1 MASILLVED
10 NVEYR
15 KLLAIHFKRAR
26 YDVLEAGDGAEA
38 LDVLVSRHAD
48 LIVADIM
55 MPNMDGLSMITNLR
69 RAGSET
75 PILVVTAKEQFDAMR
90 ESFRRG
96 ADDYLIKPVRMEELL
111 LRVEALLRRC
121 SVEEPRVVRVG
132 NTLLDEQT
140 LCVRCGEQSV
150 QLRLKEFRLLETLA
164 AYPGKIFTRQEL
176 MDTVW
181 GYDSESDPRTVDTH
195 IKRLREKLDGMEDIF
210 ISTVRGLGY
219 RVEKVQ

>member
-1 MASILLVED
+1 MATILLVED

-15 KLLAIHFKRAR
+15 KLLAIHMRRGR
-26 YDVLEAGDGAEA
+26 YDVLEANDGQQA
-38 LDVLVSRHAD
+38 LQVLNDHHAD

-55 MPNMDGLSMITNLR
+55 MPNMDGLTLISFLR
-69 RAGSET
+69 KEGVET

-111 LRVEALLRRC
+111 LRVEALLRRTKQEQPTDVKIG
-121 SVEEPRVVRVG
+121 SAV
-132 NTLLDEQT
+132 LDAQK
-140 LCVRCGEQSV
+140 LCVCADGQEV
-150 QLRLKEFRLLETLA
+150 PLRLKEFRLLEKLA
-164 AYPGKIFTRQEL
+164 AHAGKIFTRQEL
-176 MDTVW
+176 MDDVW

-195 IKRLREKLDGMEDIF
+195 IKRLREKLESISDIR

-219 RVEKVQ
+219 RMEKPL

>member
-1 MASILLVED
+1 MACILLVED

-15 KLLAIHFKRAR
+15 KLLAIHMRRAR
-26 YDVLEAGDGAEA
+26 YDVLEADDGEDA
-38 LDVLVSRHAD
+38 LRVLRASRAD

-55 MPNMDGLSMITNLR
+55 MPNMDGLTLISHLR
-69 RAGSET
+69 REGAET

-111 LRVEALLRRC
+111 LRMEALLRRTHQ
-121 SVEEPRVVRVG
+121 EPNEDVRIG
-132 NTLLDEQT
+132 SLLLDSQR
-140 LCVRCGEQSV
+140 LCVCGVGVEIP
-150 QLRLKEFRLLETLA
+150 LRLKEFRLLEKLVA
-164 AYPGKIFTRQEL
+164 HAGKIFTRQEL
-176 MDTVW
+176 MDDIW

-195 IKRLREKLDGMEDIF
+195 IKRLREKLESLPDIH

-219 RVEKVQ
+219 RMEKPV

>member
-26 YDVLEAGDGAEA
+26 YDVLEAGDGQEA
-38 LDVLVSRHAD
+38 LRLLKSRRVD

-55 MPNMDGLSMITNLR
+55 MPHMDGLSMITNLR
-69 RAGSET
+69 RDGVEI
-75 PILVVTAKEQFDAMR
+75 PVLVVTAKEQFDAMR

-96 ADDYLIKPVRMEELL
+96 ADDYLIKPVRVEELL

-121 SVEEPRVVRVG
+121 GVEEEQILRLGGTV
-132 NTLLDEQT
+132 LDAQT
-140 LCVRCGEQSV
+140 LCVRNNEKSM

-176 MDTVW
+176 MDQVW

-195 IKRLREKLDGMEDIF
+195 IKRLREKLEALEDVV

-219 RVEKVQ
+219 RVEKVL